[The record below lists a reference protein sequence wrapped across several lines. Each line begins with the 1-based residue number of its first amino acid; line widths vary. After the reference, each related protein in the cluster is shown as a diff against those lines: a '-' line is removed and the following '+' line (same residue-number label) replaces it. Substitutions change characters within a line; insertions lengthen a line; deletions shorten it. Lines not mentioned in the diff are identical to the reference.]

1 MCLGVISV
9 ILTLTSTN
17 DKSPVSNLLSPDKQ
31 PDSNSATQSP
41 HSEPHQAYANLSP
54 DEVLNSVE
62 EFGLRC
68 DGRLLALNSYE
79 NRVYRVG
86 LDDGSSVVAKFYR
99 PNRWSDHAILE
110 EHRYTQALFE
120 QEIPVVAPTTVDGET
135 LLKTDKFRLSLF
147 KNRGGRALDLENF
160 DQLEQMGRF
169 MGRIHQVGRSTPF
182 KHRPT
187 LDLKSFGHSPR
198 AFILENN
205 FIPTDLINAYD
216 SLTAQLLQEAQH
228 CYERAGDL
236 ALIPCHGDAHPSNIL
251 WTDDGPHIVDFDD
264 ARTAPAMQDLWMF
277 LSGDRADQ
285 TAGLDA
291 VLAGYTEFSDFDA
304 RELHLIEA
312 LRTLRLIHYYGWLAK
327 RWDDP
332 AFKRAFPWFNTQRCW
347 EDHILSL
354 REQAALLHEEPLTWF
369 G

>member
-1 MCLGVISV
+1 MLTIS
-9 ILTLTSTN
+9 LTHFKT
-17 DKSPVSNLLSPDKQ
+17 PVVNTLIPDNIS
-31 PDSNSATQSP
+31 DSELNSQL
-41 HSEPHQAYANLSP
+41 HSEQDNAYANLSP

-62 EFGLRC
+62 KFGLRC

-86 LDDGSSVVAKFYR
+86 LDNGDHIVAKYYR
-99 PNRWSDHAILE
+99 PQRWSDDAILE
-110 EHRYTQALFE
+110 EHAYTLKLFE
-120 QEIPVVAPTTVDGET
+120 QEIPVVAPMLINGTT
-135 LLKTDKFRLSLF
+135 LLKTDQFRIALF
-147 KNRGGRALDLENF
+147 VNRGGRALDLENF

-169 MGRIHQVGRSTPF
+169 MGRIHQVGRSQPF
-182 KHRPT
+182 QYRPSLT
-187 LDLKSFGHSPR
+187 IQSFGYEPR
-198 AFILENN
+198 NFLLENN
-205 FIPTDLINAYD
+205 FIPTDLLDAYS
-216 SLTAQLLQEAQH
+216 SLTQQLLLEAQQ
-228 CYERAGDL
+228 CYERAGDIS
-236 ALIPCHGDAHPSNIL
+236 LIPCHGDAHPSNIL
-251 WTDDGPHIVDFDD
+251 WTDKGPHIVDFDD
-264 ARTAPAMQDLWMF
+264 ARTAPAIQDLWMF

-291 VLAGYTEFSDFDA
+291 VLSGYTEFSDFEP

-347 EDHILSL
+347 EDHILNL
-354 REQAALLHEEPLTWF
+354 REQAALLHEQPLTWF

>member
-1 MCLGVISV
+1 MCLPNNSV
-9 ILTLTSTN
+9 ILTLSLTY
-17 DKSPVSNLLSPDKQ
+17 DKLPVPNTPASH
-31 PDSNSATQSP
+31 
-41 HSEPHQAYANLSP
+41 HSSVTETDQAYANLSP

-86 LDDGSSVVAKFYR
+86 LEDGNSTVVKFYR
-99 PNRWSDHAILE
+99 PGRWSDEAILE
-110 EHRYTQALFE
+110 EHEFTQALFE
-120 QEIPVVAPTTVDGET
+120 QEIPVVAPIEINGET
-135 LLKTDKFRLSLF
+135 LLKTEKFRLSLF
-147 KNRGGRALDLENF
+147 ANRGGRALDLEDF

-169 MGRIHQVGRSTPF
+169 MGRIHQVGRQTPF
-182 KHRPT
+182 EHRPT
-187 LDLKSFGHSPR
+187 LDIQSFGYQARS
-198 AFILENN
+198 FILENN
-205 FIPTDLINAYD
+205 FIPPELVEAYG
-216 SLTAQLLQEAQH
+216 SLTTQLLQEAEH
-228 CYERAGDL
+228 CYQRAGDV

-251 WTDDGPHIVDFDD
+251 WTEDGPHIVDFDD
-264 ARTAPAMQDLWMF
+264 ARSAPAMQDLWMF

-285 TAGLDA
+285 TAGIDA

-354 REQAALLHEEPLTWF
+354 REQAALLHEEPLSWF